1 MPKFTEKQAEEQFR
15 IFSDNVKEEDIHDVL
30 EKEEA
35 INKKVHG
42 PLDKFT
48 QKIKLLFS
56 IVKDYA
62 NGKYREIPWKTI
74 AAITGTLIYVFV
86 PFDILPDF
94 IPVIGLT
101 DDAAVI
107 ALCLAAIDS
116 DLKKYEEWK
125 KNQVEYEIIRESNNV
140 KKHEN
145 DC

>member
-1 MPKFTEKQAEEQFR
+1 MPKFTKKQAEEEFK
-15 IFSDNVKEEDIHDVL
+15 IYANNVKEEDIQDVL
-30 EKEEA
+30 GKEEA
-35 INKKVHG
+35 IFKKVHG

-62 NGKYREIPWKTI
+62 NGKYKEIPWKTI
-74 AAITGTLIYVFV
+74 AAITGTLIYVFT

-116 DLKKYEEWK
+116 DLKKYEVWK
-125 KNQVEYEIIRESNNV
+125 KNQAEYEIIKE
-140 KKHEN
+140 
-145 DC
+145 D

>member
-1 MPKFTEKQAEEQFR
+1 MPKFTEKQAEEEFR
-15 IFSDNVKEEDIHDVL
+15 KFSGNVKEEDIHDVL
-30 EKEEA
+30 GKEEA

-56 IVKDYA
+56 IIKDYA

-74 AAITGTLIYVFV
+74 AAITGTLIYVFT

-116 DLKKYEEWK
+116 DLKKYEVWK
-125 KNQVEYEIIRESNNV
+125 KNQAEYEIIKEDQ
-140 KKHEN
+140 EN
-145 DC
+145 I

>member
-15 IFSDNVKEEDIHDVL
+15 IFSNNVKEEDIHDVL

-56 IVKDYA
+56 IIKDYA

-125 KNQVEYEIIRESNNV
+125 KNQAEYEIIRE
-140 KKHEN
+140 
-145 DC
+145 D